1 MSMPIVS
8 VIIPNYN
15 RARFL
20 PKVIESVRK
29 QSYPNL
35 EIIVVDDC
43 STDNSLA
50 ILSDLAKSYSNLKV
64 FQVDKN
70 RGANYCRNYGV
81 KQAEGDYIAFL
92 DSDDYFLEEKIEKQ
106 MAVLEAN
113 PQLTFVVSSFFQGG
127 IHQLHE
133 GPIYLKDVLRHN
145 NLGGFSTL
153 LVKKQAFFE
162 VGGLDN
168 DLPSNQDWDLYLK
181 LLEHNQGYK
190 LAENLVTYDIQE
202 DSISKS
208 ANKVLSGYQI
218 VSQRAV
224 QLNNKY
230 SVLNEKDLE
239 AYQAYYLAMRFYKFD
254 DVKTM
259 RTHLIRSI
267 KIKPSLEAVVYLIL
281 SLMGKKGMA
290 YLINWKNKLTKS

>member
-230 SVLNEKDLE
+230 GVLNKKDLE

-259 RTHLIRSI
+259 RTHLIQSI

>member
-20 PKVIESVRK
+20 PKVIESVRQ

-50 ILSDLAKSYSNLKV
+50 ILSDLAKRYSNLKV

-127 IHQLHE
+127 IHQLQE

-224 QLNNKY
+224 QLNDKY
-230 SVLNEKDLE
+230 GVLNKKELE

-281 SLMGKKGMA
+281 SLMGKKGMT